1 MSELPKTPVHS
12 IWLMPAVEDCAMLTG
27 IVDGL
32 AEQFGSPRFQ
42 PHLTLVEDME
52 RPAEELA
59 PLVAEVAAGVPAF
72 STPVVEIG
80 MSDLF
85 FRSFYARFEAKG
97 SLLDLKKRAIARI
110 AASAIEDFMPH
121 ISLAYGLADGPVK
134 EKASVRVAQFLNRRP
149 IHFSNIAVVF
159 SGKEIPIA
167 NWEVRETVRLG

>member
-1 MSELPKTPVHS
+1 MTDTKSSVHS
-12 IWLMPAVEDCAMLTG
+12 VWLMPVIEDLVMLTG

-32 AEQFGSPRFQ
+32 AEEFGAPRFE

-72 STPVVEIG
+72 SAPISEIG

-97 SLLDLKKRAIARI
+97 PLLELKKRAIGKI
-110 AASAIEDFMPH
+110 AASPIGDFMPH
-121 ISLAYGLADGPVK
+121 ISLAYGLNDSS
-134 EKASVRVAQFLNRRP
+134 EKAEASVRITQFLRGRP
-149 IHFSNIAVVF
+149 IHFSAIAVVS
-159 SGKEIPIA
+159 SGKEIPISD
-167 NWEVRETVRLG
+167 WKVVEKVRLG